1 MAVETDFNMKTV
13 LHDIANLITPFSN
26 FPERIG
32 DVTKTMEVTLRHL
45 RQAENEIERNME
57 DIGEFLK
64 KDKRG
69 RKILPP
75 LQEICNMEQE
85 NLERFRRESDM
96 PFLQI
101 KNIKTLILKCRGILK
116 YGERKKVCIKA
127 GGIG

>member
-45 RQAENEIERNME
+45 RQVENEIERNME

-64 KDKRG
+64 KIKGAEKYCHLCKRFATWS
-69 RKILPP
+69 RKISKGSA
-75 LQEICNMEQE
+75 ENRIC
-85 NLERFRRESDM
+85 LFYR
-96 PFLQI
+96 
-101 KNIKTLILKCRGILK
+101 
-116 YGERKKVCIKA
+116 
-127 GGIG
+127 